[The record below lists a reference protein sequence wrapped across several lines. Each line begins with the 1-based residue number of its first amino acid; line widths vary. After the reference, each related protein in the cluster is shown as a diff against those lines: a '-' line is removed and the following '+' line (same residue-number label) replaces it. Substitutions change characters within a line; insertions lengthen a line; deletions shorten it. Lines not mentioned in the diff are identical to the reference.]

1 MIYRKSNESSVHKYI
16 RKQMK
21 RRNVQFENA
30 PRSGF
35 TLVELLVVIT
45 IMTILTGIGAGIFT
59 GSSQRL
65 KVQKAASSLL
75 VMSQYARMSA
85 IENQRAYK
93 LYIDN
98 ANNEFYLLTTLI
110 DETRGTSE
118 EIVVEEYLV
127 APVTLEAPI
136 TIEDVRVLTNNYN
149 SMGNSSNQYI
159 ITFAPDG
166 TSQTSVV
173 QIGDGQTHFTLSIN
187 EVTGKSK
194 LIEGIIEDVKVDTI
208 DIDAEYY

>member
-1 MIYRKSNESSVHKYI
+1 MKRKS
-16 RKQMK
+16 
-21 RRNVQFENA
+21 VQFGNTYK
-30 PRSGF
+30 SGF
-35 TLVELLVVIT
+35 TLIELLVVIT

-75 VMSQYARMSA
+75 MMAQYARMSA
-85 IENQRAYK
+85 IENQRPYK
-93 LYIDN
+93 LYLDN
-98 ANNEFYLLTTLI
+98 ANNEFYLLTTI
-110 DETRGTSE
+110 SDEENGTAE
-118 EIVVEEYLV
+118 EIVVEESLV
-127 APVTLEAPI
+127 APVELEDTI
-136 TIEDVRVLTNNYN
+136 IIEDVRVLTNDYN
-149 SMGNSSNQYI
+149 SGGSSSNQYI

-173 QIGDGQTHFTLSIN
+173 QIGDQQTHFTLSVN